1 VVLSSVVRRG
11 RSQVRWGRPLKP
23 GCDTVSFLTDREHMK
38 PRYAERHHGRS
49 GVEFLPYERGAGVT
63 VQPTGMET
71 GSRPTVTGDDWKRKP
86 LPGKRATISL
96 QQSFS
101 AEELSLIRR
110 GLVPQQIADQW
121 FIFYEGNALFF
132 HRSWT
137 GHCIYVVHFHD
148 TGDEISATY
157 IDVNRDP
164 EQYNET
170 DDQRDRELVLELIHV
185 LLLHG
190 RATAG
195 SLNQPITFR

>member
-1 VVLSSVVRRG
+1 MES
-11 RSQVRWGRPLKP
+11 RPL
-23 GCDTVSFLTDREHMK
+23 E
-38 PRYAERHHGRS
+38 PRHGKS
-49 GVEFLPYERGAGVT
+49 GLEFRPYERGAGVT

-121 FIFYEGNALFF
+121 FIFYEGDALFF

-137 GHCIYVVHFHD
+137 GHCFYVVHFHD
-148 TGDEISATY
+148 TGDEIRATY
-157 IDVNRDP
+157 ADVNRDP
-164 EQYNET
+164 EQYGET
-170 DDQRDRELVLELIHV
+170 DDQRDRELVLELIRI
-185 LLLHG
+185 LLLQRPVPEG
-190 RATAG
+190 
-195 SLNQPITFR
+195 I